1 MLTSHSR
8 MIAQLSDFRPHVPAV
23 AVYAEFCGRRY
34 FLRTVASFPDAASV
48 AEAFK
53 RDLPRASLFCADVFD
68 STSIDGL
75 ACDLRRAYGEAAQ

>member
-1 MLTSHSR
+1 
-8 MIAQLSDFRPHVPAV
+8 MIARLSDFKTWKPAV
-23 AVYAEFCGRRY
+23 AVFAEYRGRRY
-34 FLRTVASFPDAASV
+34 FLRTVSNFPDAASV

-75 ACDLRRAYGEAAQ
+75 ACDLRNAYSEAV